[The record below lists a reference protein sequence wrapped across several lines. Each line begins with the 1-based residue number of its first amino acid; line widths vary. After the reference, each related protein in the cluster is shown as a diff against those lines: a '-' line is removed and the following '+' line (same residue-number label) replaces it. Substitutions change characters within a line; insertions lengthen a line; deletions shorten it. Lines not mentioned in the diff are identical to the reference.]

1 MTKDGAEAAP
11 AKRGRDVTRT
21 ERQVAHLDRL
31 EQANGKRIVVDL
43 DAASREALE
52 ALIESGYGT
61 SQAAVVRQALIDV
74 AKRKKVA

>member
-1 MTKDGAEAAP
+1 MTKDGAEAVP

-21 ERQVAHLDRL
+21 ERQVAHLGRL
-31 EQANGKRIVVDL
+31 EQAKGKRIVVDL

-52 ALIESGYGT
+52 ALVECGYGA
-61 SQAAVVRQALIDV
+61 SQVAVVRQALIDV